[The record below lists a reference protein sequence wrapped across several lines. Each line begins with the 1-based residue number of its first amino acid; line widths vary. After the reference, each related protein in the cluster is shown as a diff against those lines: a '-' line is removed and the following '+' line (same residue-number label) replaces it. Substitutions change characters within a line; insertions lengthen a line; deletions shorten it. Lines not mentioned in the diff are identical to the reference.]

1 MLQNGTV
8 INGVKIEKPHS
19 FSTACNVAT
28 QIMAIVA
35 SSQYGGQTI
44 TLSHLA
50 PFVDVSRQR
59 IRKEVQNEAVENN
72 LNYTEE
78 IISKITESRLKEEI
92 RKSVQL
98 IQYQILTLNSSNG
111 QTPFVSICMYL
122 NEVSDPVTKADLATI
137 IEEVLKQRIQ
147 GIKNEVG
154 QWITPAFP
162 KLLYV
167 LEEDNIHPESKYWYL
182 TELAAKCT
190 AKRMVPDYISEKMMK
205 QNKIDKDGNGNCY
218 PCMGAAR
225 GDETVSIKIKDQEY
239 DNIPIE
245 DAFYLV
251 KREIQHQDTIS
262 GFRCNGYIGQP
273 AKDFQG
279 ICGVYK
285 LIHTPTGLYYIGSSK
300 NISRRFIEH
309 RSSFKHKGSLGDNY
323 FIGDYDLN
331 NLRLEILEECDI
343 NDLFE
348 KESKYVDFKNKDTNC
363 VNQKDP
369 IKNGNFTPENRGNA
383 LEGQKYSA
391 YKNKAYTWVKKVNT
405 PDILIKSSNEYVPIR
420 AIMKNTADS
429 PLEMYEIT
437 YANDGE
443 YRSLNITEDHPLH
456 TSRGR
461 VRADDLEIGDELID
475 AITFETYPVIAIVK
489 TGEKCETFD
498 FETDN
503 DKFDLSGIVSHNCRS
518 FLTPYI
524 EHKVVKDTDHLWD
537 KAVLEG
543 AVPDSENKIHP
554 VNATYKCE
562 SFNGAI
568 KDHQVQYLQKLED
581 GSVDI
586 HLSLSRYYS
595 RFNQGVVT
603 LNLPDIALSS
613 KKNEDK
619 FWKIFEER
627 CELAHRA
634 LRIRHE
640 RLKGTPSDVA
650 PLLWQYGALARL
662 KKGETIDKLL
672 YNGYSTISLGYAGL
686 WECVY
691 YMTGKKL
698 TEEEGKEFG
707 LKVMRKLNEF
717 TNKWKV
723 AENIDYSLYGTPI
736 ESTTQKFSHCLQQR
750 FGIIPGVTDKNYIT
764 NSYHVHVTEPI
775 DAFSKLKLESEFQ
788 LLSPGGAISYVEVP
802 NMQDNIAAVEAV
814 IQFIYDNIV
823 YAELNTKSDYCQVCG
838 YDGEIKIVEDDN
850 GKLVWECPCCHNRDQ
865 SKMNVARR
873 TCGYIGTNFWN
884 QGRTQELAERV
895 LHL

>member
-1 MLQNGTV
+1 MNVIKRNGKEVTFDIDRIVRAITKANEEYSELTPEQITDIANKVLMKCKKLNRAINVEEIQDMVEDALIKINAYQVSKHYIKYRYQKDIERKRNTTDTQILTTVNLENEEVKQENSNKNPAIISTQRDYVAGLVSRDLTNRYLLPEDISKAHKEGIIHFHDSDYFIHHIHNCDLWDLEDMLQNGTV

-59 IRKEVQNEAVENN
+59 IRREVQNEVAENG
-72 LNYTEE
+72 LNCTEE
-78 IISKITESRLKEEI
+78 VISKITESRLKEEI

-147 GIKNEVG
+147 GIKNESG
-154 QWITPAFP
+154 HWITPAFP

-167 LEEDNIHPESKYWYL
+167 LEEDNIHRDSKYWYL
-182 TELAAKCT
+182 TELAARCT

-218 PCMGAAR
+218 PCMG
-225 GDETVSIKIKDQEY
+225 
-239 DNIPIE
+239 
-245 DAFYLV
+245 
-251 KREIQHQDTIS
+251 
-262 GFRCNGYIGQP
+262 
-273 AKDFQG
+273 
-279 ICGVYK
+279 
-285 LIHTPTGLYYIGSSK
+285 
-300 NISRRFIEH
+300 
-309 RSSFKHKGSLGDNY
+309 
-323 FIGDYDLN
+323 
-331 NLRLEILEECDI
+331 
-343 NDLFE
+343 
-348 KESKYVDFKNKDTNC
+348 
-363 VNQKDP
+363 
-369 IKNGNFTPENRGNA
+369 
-383 LEGQKYSA
+383 
-391 YKNKAYTWVKKVNT
+391 
-405 PDILIKSSNEYVPIR
+405 
-420 AIMKNTADS
+420 
-429 PLEMYEIT
+429 
-437 YANDGE
+437 
-443 YRSLNITEDHPLH
+443 
-456 TSRGR
+456 
-461 VRADDLEIGDELID
+461 
-475 AITFETYPVIAIVK
+475 
-489 TGEKCETFD
+489 
-498 FETDN
+498 
-503 DKFDLSGIVSHNCRS
+503 CRS

-537 KAVLEG
+537 KAISEG
-543 AVPDSENKIHP
+543 AVPDSENKIYP
-554 VNATYKCE
+554 VNMTYKCE

-568 KDHQVQYLQKLED
+568 KNHQVQYLQKLED

-613 KKNEDK
+613 KKSEDK
-619 FWKIFEER
+619 FWKLFEER

-640 RLKGTPSDVA
+640 RLKGTLSDMA
-650 PLLWQYGALARL
+650 PILWQYGALARL

-707 LKVMRKLNEF
+707 LRVMQKLNEF
-717 TNKWKV
+717 TSKWKV

-736 ESTTQKFSHCLQQR
+736 ESTTQKFAHCLQQR

-802 NMQDNIAAVEAV
+802 NMQDNIPAVEAV

-838 YDGEIKIVEDDN
+838 YDGEIKIVEDEN

-873 TCGYIGTNFWN
+873 TCGYIGTQYWN
-884 QGRTQELAERV
+884 AGRTQEIKERV